1 MSDVK
6 NIVGLDDLQRYFKEF
21 PAEVSKK
28 VLRKMAGAGAQVV
41 RAATSDK
48 IPIGKS
54 TPRHVAGTLKRS
66 LRVVYKRE
74 DSNDNQAVFAV
85 TFRQGKKAQGKVVIN
100 RKSGAQ
106 SFQLSA
112 DAYYAGWVER
122 GHRIVGR
129 RNANFLRGS
138 TIRARRTAANVSGA
152 RVPPHPFLEP
162 AFVGSRQTA
171 EDAMVETGQALVKD
185 ML

>member
-6 NIVGLDDLQRYFKEF
+6 YISGLDQLQRYFKEF
-21 PAEVSKK
+21 PADVSKK

-41 RAATSDK
+41 RTATVPK

-54 TPRHVAGTLKRS
+54 TPRHVAGTLLRS
-66 LRVVYKRE
+66 LRTVYRRE

-85 TFRQGKKAQGKVVIN
+85 TFRQGRGAQGKVVAN
-100 RKSGAQ
+100 KKSGAQ
-106 SFQLSA
+106 SFRLSA
-112 DAYYAGWVER
+112 DAFYAGWVER

-129 RNANFLRGS
+129 RGS
-138 TIRARRTAANVSGA
+138 GTITSRRVIAKRSGGS
-152 RVPPHPFLEP
+152 VPPHPFLEP
-162 AFVGSRQTA
+162 AFVQSRQAA